1 MSHKTTGDS
10 LSDYTPPPI
19 PSGETGNLNFSKPNE
34 TFSLLALVIGAVAVV
49 MSFIPGLS
57 FIAFLPGI
65 SAVVL
70 GIIALALKKPGKRKS
85 IAGLSL
91 GATSVLIGLI
101 VSMMFLGSTLSN
113 KEVAAPAD
121 TSTSDAVDTSDPS
134 FIDESQTLPLDQNTS
149 GNQVTHD
156 VAVPGGFEDPGTGV
170 AYRFLEEDCQIWEYC
185 VVIELFAYTDCP
197 QGVDVEGNEID
208 YDSNTIYDA
217 TYEST
222 GAMYAGDNAV
232 VELSILNPRANGVQL
247 TDIICYY

>member
-1 MSHKTTGDS
+1 M
-10 LSDYTPPPI
+10 SDYTPPPI
-19 PSGETGNLNFSKPNE
+19 PKSANGFLSDQKSNE
-34 TFSLLALVIGAVAVV
+34 TLSLLALIIGAVAAV
-49 MSFIPGLS
+49 MAFIPGLS

-70 GIIALALKKPGKRKS
+70 GIIALALKKPGKSKS
-85 IAGLSL
+85 ITGLSL
-91 GATSVLIGLI
+91 GAASVVIGI
-101 VSMMFLGSTLSN
+101 VVSMVFLGSSDSN
-113 KEVAAPAD
+113 QDVAAPAD
-121 TSTSDAVDTSDPS
+121 TSTSEEVDTSDPS
-134 FIDESQTLPLDQNTS
+134 FIDESQTLPLDQNAS
-149 GNQVTHD
+149 GDQVTHD

-185 VVIELFAYTDCP
+185 VIVELFAYTDCP